1 MASTTSKLSRTALRG
16 LKAGEKVTE
25 RGITFERLASGDG
38 VWSVGIMVDRQRIH
52 RVIGRE
58 SDGTT
63 KTQCDIWIEKT
74 RTAAREDRLSLPKG
88 RKVALSF
95 AEAGT
100 RYIAKLKEEGGKGI
114 VRKERQFTLHLNA
127 FFGSTPLGKV
137 SSFDIARY
145 QKARRAAGASG
156 ATINRE
162 LAVVSHLF
170 SKAVQWGWIAHRP
183 AKIERFKEDK
193 GRIVYLT
200 PDQCKRVID
209 AARGDISPHIYPFT
223 VIALSTSMRMSEI
236 LCMEREH
243 VDVDRK
249 RIFIPSAKA
258 GARDQPIT
266 SELAAFL
273 KDHLEAL
280 PKGTKW
286 LFPSIASKSGRL
298 ATIRKAHRRVIKAAG
313 LDPDVIVRHTFR
325 HTAITHLVQAGVD
338 LPTVQKVSGHK
349 TLAMVARYAHA
360 NGAHIDAA
368 MDKLEGRIGLGLV
381 PASDGESVESSVVT
395 LELHKRPEA
404 A

>member
-1 MASTTSKLSRTALRG
+1 
-16 LKAGEKVTE
+16 
-25 RGITFERLASGDG
+25 
-38 VWSVGIMVDRQRIH
+38 MVDRQRIH

-74 RTAAREDRLSLPKG
+74 RTAAREDRLALPKG

-95 AEAGT
+95 AEAGKK
-100 RYIAKLKEEGGKGI
+100 YIAKLKEEGGKGI
-114 VRKERQFTLHLNA
+114 NRKERQFDLHLNS
-127 FFGSTPLGKV
+127 FFGSRPLAKV

-145 QKARRAAGASG
+145 QKQRTTAGASG

-170 SKAVQWGWIAHRP
+170 SKAIQWGWISHRP
-183 AKIERFKEDK
+183 AKIDRFKEDK

-200 PDQCKRVID
+200 GEQCQRVLA
-209 AARGDISPHIYPFT
+209 AAREDISPHIYPFT
-223 VIALSTSMRMSEI
+223 MIALSTSMRMTEI
-236 LCMEREH
+236 LSMRREH
-243 VDVDRK
+243 VDIDRK
-249 RIFIPSAKA
+249 RVFIPSAKA

-266 SELAAFL
+266 TELATFL
-273 KDHLEAL
+273 KDHLERL
-280 PKGTKW
+280 PKGSEW
-286 LFPSIASKSGRL
+286 LFPSIAAKEGRL

-368 MDKLEGRIGLGLV
+368 MDKLEGRIGLGLT
-381 PASDGESVESSVVT
+381 PAADGDSEKSSVVT